1 MNNLFG
7 YILKFG
13 LIIGLILIILKL
25 SKYSVVTVYGNY
37 ELIIG
42 IIALVFLLIGFMISR
57 KYFYKENEVIRE
69 VLINGE
75 KNLDSDRIKEIGLS
89 KREYEVLE
97 LVSKGLTNKEIGEKL
112 FLSESTIKTH
122 VSNIFVKL
130 DAKRRTEAIR
140 IAKEQNIIN

>member
-1 MNNLFG
+1 MRNLFS

-25 SKYSVVTVYGNY
+25 SKYSMITNFGNY

-42 IIALVFLLIGFMISR
+42 IIALVFLILGVIISR
-57 KYFYKENEVIRE
+57 KYFYKENELVKEVI
-69 VLINGE
+69 INGNT
-75 KNLDSDRIKEIGLS
+75 NLDKKKINDIGLS
-89 KREYEVLE
+89 KREYEVLVLISE
-97 LVSKGLTNKEIGEKL
+97 GMSNKEIAEKI
-112 FLSESTIKTH
+112 FLSESTVKTH

-130 DAKRRTEAIR
+130 DAKRRTDAIR

>member
-1 MNNLFG
+1 MFS

-25 SKYSVVTVYGNY
+25 SKYSMITNFGNY

-42 IIALVFLLIGFMISR
+42 IIALVFLILGVIISR
-57 KYFYKENEVIRE
+57 KYFYKENELVKEVI
-69 VLINGE
+69 INGNT
-75 KNLDSDRIKEIGLS
+75 NLDKKKINDIGLS
-89 KREYEVLE
+89 KREYEVLVLISE
-97 LVSKGLTNKEIGEKL
+97 GMSNKEIAEKI
-112 FLSESTIKTH
+112 FLSESTVKTH

-130 DAKRRTEAIR
+130 DAKRRTDAIR